1 MAAMMMI
8 GRRPALVSAWRLG
21 RGRGALVAIVSLA
34 FGVVFALNLLSLL
47 TPPRLS
53 LALTTT
59 RGGQTRVAWVLPGST
74 LWGSGVRSGAPVLV
88 LDGRAPRTGEAGPW
102 AGARVIVRGQGD
114 RPVTVDARA
123 IQSGS
128 TWPLLVLSPWFLLL
142 GTLIVLRTPQHAVG
156 RAAYALFASAA
167 FLLAFAPGVDGDE
180 LLSSMGEIVMAALLS
195 IFFVRFFLTFPQP
208 LGSPRLRAFVPIPA
222 LLSLALGLAALLW
235 PDLHTADGMIGELV
249 TLAYLLTGAGLLVY
263 GFVTTREPGARTG
276 LAVIA
281 AGTVASVLPLIA
293 LYFVPTALGRPAL
306 MTPEHATLAL
316 ALLPASF
323 AYAILRHHLLDMSIL
338 QRWLVHGLLLGAL
351 FALCIGAVYAR
362 RWLPL
367 GALPEPR
374 RSLVLALLLVPLV
387 AVLFGPLHGRLWRYL
402 DHHIFKDS
410 YDYRASLQG
419 LSRDISLVGDL
430 DALGASLPET
440 LRRMM
445 NLDFAALLVRD
456 AGVPRARGMAGR
468 YDPAMLSDLALA
480 AEDVRGAP
488 RAVSLSYGYLT
499 VLFVPLQTHDT
510 MVGHL
515 CLGPKASGE
524 PFGDGDRALLATLSG
539 HLAAIVRNAQLVDDL
554 RAKVRAL
561 EAQRATLDTLN
572 ERLQG
577 AREEERTSLAAD
589 IHDEPL
595 QTALHLQRQL
605 AVVAERDPVLRPYV
619 ALGQIVVDQLR
630 AVCTAMRPAALDDLG
645 LAAALDML
653 ALEQS
658 ERGGVPIRLE
668 TDAALSDAM
677 LAPEAAVVLYRA
689 AQEAITNCLRHAR
702 PRTIWMSLMCYG
714 DTVRLRV
721 ADDGVG
727 FAVPDN
733 WAPLAA
739 EGHLGLAGLRA
750 RARQAGGQVTVSS
763 ERGRGTVVQV
773 ELPLTAGRVEAPV

>member
-1 MAAMMMI
+1 MATASLA
-8 GRRPALVSAWRLG
+8 RRRIAPFLTWRPG
-21 RGRGALVAIVSLA
+21 ERGAIV
-34 FGVVFALNLLSLL
+34 GVVTLIYVGVLALSILSLL
-47 TPPRLS
+47 SSPRFS
-53 LALTTT
+53 LGLTTPAP
-59 RGGQTRVAWVLPGST
+59 RGVRVAWVLPGGT
-74 LWGSGVRSGAPVLV
+74 LWAGGVRPGATVLT
-88 LDGRAPRTGEAGPW
+88 LDGRTPPPHAGTLWTGTRVVVRLQTGEPMAF
-102 AGARVIVRGQGD
+102 
-114 RPVTVDARA
+114 DART
-123 IQSGS
+123 IQRGS
-128 TWPLLVLSPWFLLL
+128 TWPLLLLSPWFLLL
-142 GTLIVLRTPQHAVG
+142 GTLVVLRAPQRAVG
-156 RAAYALFASAA
+156 RTAYALFAAAA
-167 FLLAFAPGVDGDE
+167 FTFAFAPAVDGEE
-180 LLSSMGEIVMAALLS
+180 LIAIVGEPIAVAALS
-195 IFFVRFFLTFPQP
+195 IYFVRFFLLFPQTY
-208 LGSPRLRAFVPIPA
+208 GSSRLRVSTSVPA
-222 LLSLALGLAALLW
+222 LLSLGCNLAALEW
-235 PDLHTADGMIGELV
+235 PYLYPPTRLIGALV
-249 TLAYLLTGAGLLVY
+249 VLAYLLAGAGLVVRA
-263 GFVTTREPGARTG
+263 FVTAREPGARGKLTIISVG
-276 LAVIA
+276 TIA
-281 AGTVASVLPLIA
+281 SILPLVA
-293 LYFVPTALGRPAL
+293 LYFVPLILGRPAL
-306 MTPEHATLAL
+306 VTPEHAIFAL

-323 AYAILRHHLLDMSIL
+323 AYAILRYHLFDARLF
-338 QRWLVHGLLLGAL
+338 QRWLVHGLLLTAL
-351 FALCIGAVYAR
+351 FALCVCAVSVR

-367 GALPEPR
+367 GAFPEPR
-374 RSLVLALLLVPLV
+374 RTFALALLF
-387 AVLFGPLHGRLWRYL
+387 VLLGGACFGPLYSRLWRYL

-419 LSRDISLVGDL
+419 LSQDISLVGDL
-430 DALGASLPET
+430 DALGASLPDT

-445 NLDFAALLVRD
+445 NLDFAVLLVRD
-456 AGVPRARGMAGR
+456 AGVLSARGVTEG
-468 YDPAMLSDLALA
+468 YDPAMLPDLASA

-488 RAVSLSYGYLT
+488 RAVSLLYGYLT
-499 VLFVPLQTHDT
+499 ILFVPLHTHDA
-510 MVGHL
+510 VAGHL
-515 CLGPKASGE
+515 CLGPKSNGE
-524 PFGDGDRALLATLSG
+524 PFRDEDRALLATLSG

-605 AVVAERDPVLRPYV
+605 AVVAERDPALRPYV
-619 ALGQIVVDQLR
+619 ALGQTVVDQLR

-653 ALEQS
+653 AIEQS
-658 ERGGVPIRLE
+658 ERGDVPIRLE
-668 TDAALSDAM
+668 TDAALSDEM

-702 PRTIWMSLMCYG
+702 PRTIWMSLVCYG

-763 ERGRGTVVQV
+763 DPDRGTVVQV
-773 ELPLTAGRVEAPV
+773 ELPLTADRAEAMV

>member
-1 MAAMMMI
+1 MVTALLA
-8 GRRPALVSAWRLG
+8 RRRVALSSLWRPH
-21 RGRGALVAIVSLA
+21 GRGAIVAVVTLA
-34 FGVVFALNLLSLL
+34 YGVVFALNVLSLL

-53 LALTTT
+53 LMLTTT
-59 RGGQTRVAWVLPGST
+59 SAAQARVAWVLPGST
-74 LWGSGVRSGAPVLV
+74 LWESGVRPGDPVLA
-88 LDGRAPRTGEAGPW
+88 LDGRAPQARDGVVWSGMQAIVRLQTGE
-102 AGARVIVRGQGD
+102 RVVSNAHTIRQ
-114 RPVTVDARA
+114 
-123 IQSGS
+123 GS
-128 TWPLLVLSPWFLLL
+128 TWPLLLLGPWFLLF
-142 GTLIVLRTPQHAVG
+142 GTLVILRTPGPAAG
-156 RAAYALFASAA
+156 RATYALFVSAA
-167 FLLAFAPGVDGDE
+167 FTLTLAPGVDGDE
-180 LLSSMGEIVMAALLS
+180 LLAVAAEAVAVAFLS
-195 IFFVRFFLTFPQP
+195 IHFVRFFLTVPIQY
-208 LGSPRLRAFVPIPA
+208 GSPHLRTSMYMPA
-222 LLSLALGLAALLW
+222 LLSLALNLTALLW
-235 PDLHTADGMIGELV
+235 PGLYTTTRLV
-249 TLAYLLTGAGLLVY
+249 GVLVVLAYLLAGAGLVVRA
-263 GFVTTREPGARTG
+263 FVMAREPSARGKLT
-276 LAVIA
+276 IIS
-281 AGTVASVLPLIA
+281 AGTIASILPFIL
-293 LYFVPTALGRPAL
+293 LYFVPTALGHPAL

-338 QRWLVHGLLLGAL
+338 QRWLVHGLLLAAL
-351 FALCIGAVYAR
+351 LVLCIGAVYAR

-367 GALPEPR
+367 GALPEPW

-402 DHHIFKDS
+402 DHRIFKDS

-419 LSRDISLVGDL
+419 LSRDISLMGDL

-445 NLDFAALLVRD
+445 NLDFTVLLVRD
-456 AGVPRARGMAGR
+456 AGALRARGMAGR
-468 YDPAMLSDLALA
+468 YDPAMLSNLALA
-480 AEDVRGAP
+480 AEDVRDAP
-488 RAVSLSYGYLT
+488 RAVSLVYGYLT

-510 MVGHL
+510 VVGHL
-515 CLGPKASGE
+515 CLGPRASGE
-524 PFGDGDRALLATLSG
+524 PFRDEDRALLATLSG

-577 AREEERTSLAAD
+577 AQEEERMRLAAD

-605 AVVAERDPVLRPYV
+605 AVVEERDPALRPYV
-619 ALGQIVVDQLR
+619 ALGQTVVDQLR
-630 AVCTAMRPAALDDLG
+630 AVCTAMRLAALDDLG

-668 TDAALSDAM
+668 TDAALSDER
-677 LAPEAAVVLYRA
+677 LAPEAAVVLYRV

-733 WAPLAA
+733 WALLAA

-750 RARQAGGQVTVSS
+750 RTRQAGGQVTVSS
-763 ERGRGTVVQV
+763 ERGGGTVVQV
-773 ELPLTAGRVEAPV
+773 ELPLTVGCTEATI